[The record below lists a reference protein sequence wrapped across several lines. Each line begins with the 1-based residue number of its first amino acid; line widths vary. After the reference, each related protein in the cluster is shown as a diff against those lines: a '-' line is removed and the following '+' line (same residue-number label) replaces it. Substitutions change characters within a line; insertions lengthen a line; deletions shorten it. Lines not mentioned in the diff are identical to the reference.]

1 MRHVA
6 MLTTRI
12 YFTMDRDDQCVAVS
26 FCDVMTPIDSALR
39 FVVQYYGP
47 SDADIVTS
55 HVYTFL
61 RDCSKSAKSFSV
73 CYAAVF
79 FDNSNQREMMND
91 ALKPVL
97 GTRLTGNAMFDAAGG
112 VVVDANEPMT
122 PLPCAAAH

>member
-26 FCDVMTPIDSALR
+26 FCDISKSTESAVR
-39 FVVQYYGP
+39 VAARYCGP

-55 HVYTFL
+55 HVYTFI
-61 RDCSKSAKSFSV
+61 RDCSKSAKNFST
-73 CYAAVF
+73 CYVAVL
-79 FDNSNQREMMND
+79 FDNSIEHKMLDD

-97 GTRLTGNAMFDAAGG
+97 GARLTGNNMFDATG
-112 VVVDANEPMT
+112 VVLVEAKEPLT
-122 PLPCAAAH
+122 PLP